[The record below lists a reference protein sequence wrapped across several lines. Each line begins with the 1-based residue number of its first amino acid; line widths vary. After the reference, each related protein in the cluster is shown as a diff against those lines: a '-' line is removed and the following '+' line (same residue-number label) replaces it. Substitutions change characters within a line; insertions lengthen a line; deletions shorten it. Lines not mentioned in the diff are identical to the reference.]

1 MITLSALNSSKYVS
15 GIVML
20 LMNLGSKYIS
30 EELSFNQDILFE
42 NKFIRALLVL
52 ALVFFATKDIKISI
66 ILTCLFIIIITG
78 LLNEDSPFY
87 ILGKIGKNEGFDNKQ
102 KIRKA
107 YLKAKKLIAKYEK
120 QL

>member
-1 MITLSALNSSKYVS
+1 MITLSVLNNSKYVS

-30 EELSFNQDILFE
+30 EELSLGQDILFE
-42 NKFIRALLVL
+42 NKFIRTILVL
-52 ALVFFATKDIKISI
+52 ALIFFATKDIKISL
-66 ILTCLFIIIITG
+66 ILTCLFIIIVTG

-87 ILGKIGKNEGFDNKQ
+87 ILGNSNEGFDNKQ

-107 YLKAKKLIAKYEK
+107 YLKAKKLIDKYEK